1 MSLIE
6 ELLDIPAFF
15 WSLLA
20 ISWLML
26 LMALLQIPNLVKAI
40 RSEIK
45 GRKQYLQELKRQ
57 ERLDRKIALASL
69 LMAGEK
75 NSTK

>member
-6 ELLDIPAFF
+6 ELLDIPTFF

-26 LMALLQIPNLVKAI
+26 LIALLQIPNLVKAI

-45 GRKQYLQELKRQ
+45 SRKQYLQELKRQ
-57 ERLDRKIALASL
+57 EQLDRKA
-69 LMAGEK
+69 EK